1 MLPPGHET
9 TATTT
14 AAALYCISAH
24 PVVEQQLLAELQ
36 AVLGDR
42 APTYDDL
49 EHLPY
54 LQVSRCSA
62 GTLGCCQ
69 IGVADIEAGGGAG
82 NVPRDMLSMLCLS
95 NLRSRWSAGHN
106 TSMPDVCLCASL
118 SEQGNVY
125 MSVSLCAGLH

>member
-1 MLPPGHET
+1 MLCVCVLLSPGHET

-36 AVLGDR
+36 AVMGDR

-54 LQVSRCSA
+54 LQVSHCCS
-62 GTLGCCQ
+62 
-69 IGVADIEAGGGAG
+69 
-82 NVPRDMLSMLCLS
+82 NMLS
-95 NLRSRWSAGHN
+95 RWLTWERWLWESAQ
-106 TSMPDVCLCASL
+106 CWQC
-118 SEQGNVY
+118 
-125 MSVSLCAGLH
+125 